1 PSGARPG
8 GRGVPPE
15 RPRSRPRRT
24 GRDRQRTLELPG
36 RPARPGSGLALPT
49 GPRPDAGD
57 RSPALPF
64 SLPRTPLTCND
75 GMICN
80 FRERPIL
87 SMTAQKAGRP
97 RRAGRHRR
105 RQPPVGTIAGLVV
118 ALSGLGI
125 VSANVFPLEPSE
137 PASAVPAT
145 SRDSGSP
152 HAAAPSPSPVPPLL
166 RSVEEEVTGASGR
179 LRVVEGEGEVA
190 GDGTLL
196 RYLVEVEEGLPG
208 DPADFAAAVEQVLS
222 DPRSWTHDGALALQ
236 RVDEGPVDF
245 RVTLASPE
253 TVDERCAPLQTNGY
267 VSCFSGER
275 AMINQN

>member
-1 PSGARPG
+1 
-8 GRGVPPE
+8 
-15 RPRSRPRRT
+15 
-24 GRDRQRTLELPG
+24 
-36 RPARPGSGLALPT
+36 
-49 GPRPDAGD
+49 
-57 RSPALPF
+57 
-64 SLPRTPLTCND
+64 
-75 GMICN
+75 
-80 FRERPIL
+80 
-87 SMTAQKAGRP
+87 MTAQKAGRP

-105 RQPPVGTIAGLVV
+105 RQLPVGTIAGLVV

-253 TVDERCAPLQTNGY
+253 TVDQQCAPLQTNGY

-275 AMINQN
+275 AMINQNRWVSGVPHFEGDLETYRTYVINHEVGHALGYGHVDCPAPGEPAPVMQQQTFSLQGCEANGWVNP